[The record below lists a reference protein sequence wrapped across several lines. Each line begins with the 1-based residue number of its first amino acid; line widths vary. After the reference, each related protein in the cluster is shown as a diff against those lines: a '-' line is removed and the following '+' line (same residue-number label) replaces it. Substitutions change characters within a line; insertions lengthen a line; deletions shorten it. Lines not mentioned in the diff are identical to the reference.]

1 MINLTA
7 LILFASLEFE
17 HADPYLVKN
26 NSTLLQEAISNTLNH
41 PQQNIHLNHYYYI
54 QNKIVNKYPPL
65 LVQNPVPTPDSSVCV
80 FYTIHEPPSSIL
92 QMNLLEFNTL
102 MAKSSYTLNYSKLV
116 GGSDYIIAAGPI
128 ELLHL
133 PSPRPYTSLQTSSSS
148 RSLII
153 DIYKYFILYIFMM
166 AGHIE
171 NNN

>member
-1 MINLTA
+1 MNNITA
-7 LILFASLEFE
+7 LILFASLEFQY
-17 HADPYLVKN
+17 ADPYLVKN
-26 NSTLLQEAISNTLNH
+26 TSILLQESISNTLNH
-41 PQQNIHLNHYYYI
+41 PQQHIHLDSYYYI

-65 LVQNPVPTPDSSVCV
+65 LLQNPVPTPDSSVCV
-80 FYTIHEPPSSIL
+80 FYTIHEPTSTIL

-133 PSPRPYTSLQTSSSS
+133 PSPRPYTPTQSSSS
-148 RSLII
+148 QQPLII
-153 DIYKYFILYIFMM
+153 NIFKYLILYIFMM

>member
-26 NSTLLQEAISNTLNH
+26 TSILLQESISNTLNH
-41 PQQNIHLNHYYYI
+41 PQQHIHLNHYYYI

-80 FYTIHEPPSSIL
+80 FYTIHEPTESIMRMGL
-92 QMNLLEFNTL
+92 VQFNTL

-116 GGSDYIIAAGPI
+116 GGSDYIIAAGPE

-133 PSPRPYTSLQTSSSS
+133 PTYRPYIPSQRSSSQQP
-148 RSLII
+148 LII
-153 DIYKYFILYIFMM
+153 DIFKYLILYIFMM